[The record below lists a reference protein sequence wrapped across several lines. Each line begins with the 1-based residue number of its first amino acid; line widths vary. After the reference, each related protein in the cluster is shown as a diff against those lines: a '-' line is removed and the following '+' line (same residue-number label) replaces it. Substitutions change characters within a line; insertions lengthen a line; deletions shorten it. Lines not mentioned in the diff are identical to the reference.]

1 MAPPSTKQQKPKYT
15 KDQEEELLL
24 QDFSRNVSPKFQA
37 LFYGNAFIVSSIP
50 IWLYW
55 RIHMIDLYSS
65 FISFIVVTA
74 LSTYLIAFAYKNM
87 KFILKHKFA
96 VIREDAVTK
105 EVANKLNT
113 DKKMSKKEKD
123 ERISW
128 KKNEVADYEA
138 TNFSIFY
145 NNALFLAVVI
155 FLSFYL
161 LKNFTPAVNYILSVS
176 SAAGL
181 IALLTTGTQ

>member
-1 MAPPSTKQQKPKYT
+1 MKTSTANINF
-15 KDQEEELLL
+15 
-24 QDFSRNVSPKFQA
+24 DF
-37 LFYGNAFIVSSIP
+37 LFFF
-50 IWLYW
+50 
-55 RIHMIDLYSS
+55 H
-65 FISFIVVTA
+65 F
-74 LSTYLIAFAYKNM
+74 
-87 KFILKHKFA
+87 
-96 VIREDAVTK
+96 
-105 EVANKLNT
+105 
-113 DKKMSKKEKD
+113 
-123 ERISW
+123 RISW